1 MQVSLI
7 LWIHTNVCW
16 RCTRKSA
23 PFLNAFIKYEPK
35 KKSAS
40 SSPES
45 PHPRAP
51 LNIISLKN
59 ESSPSRIVKALT
71 SPHLRSFGS
80 VQGRQ
85 KQCCSCFSIGSSLF
99 FFFPINTRRRRL
111 SRRLVISHTAAGVSC
126 LLDKT
131 LLILSCQKLWISQK
145 GTITDTGMHLWCLM
159 EKVTAIIWRCNSLNF
174 EELQVPGCCVSKW
187 ILCLKSFST
196 STHLFSLISPWL

>member
-23 PFLNAFIKYEPK
+23 PFLNAFINYEPK
-35 KKSAS
+35 KKCFLI
-40 SSPES
+40 
-45 PHPRAP
+45 PR
-51 LNIISLKN
+51 I
-59 ESSPSRIVKALT
+59 SSPS
-71 SPHLRSFGS
+71 
-80 VQGRQ
+80 
-85 KQCCSCFSIGSSLF
+85 CSSKHHFSEKWIEPLQDFQSSHISSSSLF
-99 FFFPINTRRRRL
+99 WIGPRQAEAALQFFFHRLLVVFFLPINTWRRRL